1 MSPDRRSVTSRH
13 AVTPLLALSA
23 ALMMGSCTNGDSAA
37 TTRDIDS
44 SIAASEAMMLSIRDS
59 VRGVSEAER
68 ARRTREALA
77 VHAPDSLDA
86 CSSPLQ
92 AEQVTRHTTGVL
104 TIELPADFRMTLDGD
119 IVRRE
124 KHYQYGQYEFT
135 GSDGSRVF
143 IDAANNDEAHSGW
156 TGLISSECD
165 LDIGARRVH
174 LDVAN
179 ATISAE
185 DRIVHAHISLSPRL
199 ALRFVA
205 HARSRERQA
214 QLLSAVHTLRVRP
227 AWGEAN

>member
-1 MSPDRRSVTSRH
+1 MTSPRV
-13 AVTPLLALSA
+13 VTPLLALST
-23 ALMMGSCTNGDSAA
+23 ALLLGSCTNGDSAA
-37 TTRDIDS
+37 EVRDIES

-59 VRGVSEAER
+59 VRGVGDAEK
-68 ARRTREALA
+68 ARRTQDALA
-77 VHAPDSLDA
+77 VRAPDNLDA

-92 AEQVTRHTTGVL
+92 AEQVTRHTTGVFTL
-104 TIELPADFRMTLDGD
+104 ELPADFRLTMDGD
-119 IVRRE
+119 IERRE

-135 GSDGSRVF
+135 ASDGSRVF
-143 IDAANNDEAHSGW
+143 IDAANNDEGHSGW
-156 TGLISSECD
+156 TGSISSECD
-165 LDIGARRVH
+165 IDIGARRVH

-185 DRIVHAHISLSPRL
+185 DRIVHAHVPLSPRL

-205 HARSRERQA
+205 HARSRQRQS